1 MHINY
6 MGYNKIGM
14 NKSQIHLI
22 VQISETGS
30 FTKAGEELYMTQP

>member
-1 MHINY
+1 

-14 NKSQIHLI
+14 NKSQIQLI

>member
-1 MHINY
+1 

-14 NKSQIHLI
+14 NKLQIHLI
-22 VQISETGS
+22 IQISETGS